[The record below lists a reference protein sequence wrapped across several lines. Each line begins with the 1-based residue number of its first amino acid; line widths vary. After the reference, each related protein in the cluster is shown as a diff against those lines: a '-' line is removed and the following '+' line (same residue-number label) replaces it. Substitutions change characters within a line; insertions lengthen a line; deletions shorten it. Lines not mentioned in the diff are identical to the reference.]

1 MSPFC
6 VHLVDTFQDE
16 TNLYILMDY
25 LPGGELIK
33 LIKNMKFV
41 EEGPE
46 LKFYLAEIVCAVE
59 SLHSKL
65 SPIFILLEQNIV
77 FRDLKPENILL
88 DYYGHVRLI
97 DFGFSKI
104 LS

>member
-1 MSPFC
+1 
-6 VHLVDTFQDE
+6 
-16 TNLYILMDY
+16 MDY

-33 LIKNMKFV
+33 LIKCMKFV

-59 SLHSKL
+59 SLHSKFHL
-65 SPIFILLEQNIV
+65 SIILEQNIV

>member
-33 LIKNMKFV
+33 LIKSMKFV

-46 LKFYLAEIVCAVE
+46 LKFYLAEIVCGVE

-65 SPIFILLEQNIV
+65 THNTN
-77 FRDLKPENILL
+77 FRTK
-88 DYYGHVRLI
+88 YCFQR
-97 DFGFSKI
+97 S
-104 LS
+104 